1 MPRSTRRLP
10 RRGHGPHRDYNARAL
25 ATRKT
30 VRRLALS
37 IGLALGALALLAAP
51 AGASVFGPRPGHS
64 PNADDIRTAYWVAI
78 IVGAVLIVAVHAFL
92 IAALVRFR
100 ARRGRSP
107 RRFTAGARA
116 FVRPAAPLVAVAV
129 GLFVFAI
136 VMMTKARDVQAT
148 GPEGLGADSDLVA
161 QVNGL
166 SIPPGSPVLNINV
179 IGQRWLWR
187 FEYPGGVP
195 GNRIFSYGE
204 LTVPVDTTVLLHLT
218 STDVTHRWF
227 IPALGGQA
235 DAIPGQDVGTWFR
248 ADQVGTYRGQSTS
261 FSGTSYAAMRAWV
274 HVVTPQEYERF
285 IDSKRKQLAAA
296 QDYVTKKLGE
306 TTPSGPAP

>member
-1 MPRSTRRLP
+1 VLSL
-10 RRGHGPHRDYNARAL
+10 AL
-25 ATRKT
+25 AGI
-30 VRRLALS
+30 AS
-37 IGLALGALALLAAP
+37 ALLAAP
-51 AGASVFGPRPGHS
+51 AAASIFGPRAGQS

-78 IVGAVLIVAVHAFL
+78 VIAALLIVVVHVFL

-107 RRFTAGARA
+107 RRFTAGHRA

-129 GLFVFAI
+129 GLFVFGI
-136 VMMTKARDVQAT
+136 VMTTKAREVQAT
-148 GPEGLGADSDLVA
+148 GSEGLGADSDLVA

-166 SIPPGSPVLNINV
+166 SIPPDSKALNINV

-195 GNRIFSYGE
+195 GNRIFSYGQ
-204 LTVPVDTTVLLHLT
+204 LVVPVDTTVLLHLT

-227 IPALGGQA
+227 IPALGGQV

-248 ADQVGTYRGQSTS
+248 ADEVGTYQGQSMS
-261 FSGTSYAAMRAWV
+261 FSGSAFAAMRAWV
-274 HVVTPQEYERF
+274 CVVTPQAYQQF
-285 IDSKRKQLAAA
+285 IADKRKQLAAA
-296 QDYVTKKLGE
+296 QDYVVKKLGE
-306 TTPSGPAP
+306 VTASGATP

>member
-1 MPRSTRRLP
+1 LASRKTARRLVVSL
-10 RRGHGPHRDYNARAL
+10 AL
-25 ATRKT
+25 AG
-30 VRRLALS
+30 
-37 IGLALGALALLAAP
+37 IALALLAAP
-51 AGASVFGPRPGHS
+51 AGASIFGPRAAHS

-78 IVGAVLIVAVHAFL
+78 VIAALLIVAVHVFL

-107 RRFTAGARA
+107 RVFTAGARA
-116 FVRPAAPLVAVAV
+116 FVRPAAPLAAVAV

-136 VMMTKARDVQAT
+136 VMMSDAREVQAT
-148 GPEGLGADSDLVA
+148 GSEGLGADSDLVA

-166 SIPPGSPVLNINV
+166 SIPPDSEPLNINV

-187 FEYPGGVP
+187 FEYPGGAP

-204 LTVPVDTTVLLHLT
+204 LVVPVDTTVLLHLT

-227 IPALGGQA
+227 IPALGGQV

-248 ADQVGTYRGQSTS
+248 ADEVGTYEGQSTS
-261 FSGTSYAAMRAWV
+261 FSGSGFAAMRAWV
-274 HVVTPQEYERF
+274 RVVTPSEYEQF
-285 IDSKRKQLAAA
+285 IADKRKQLEAA
-296 QDYVTKKLGE
+296 QAYVQKKLGE
-306 TTPSGPAP
+306 TAPAGATP

>member
-1 MPRSTRRLP
+1 M
-10 RRGHGPHRDYNARAL
+10 

-37 IGLALGALALLAAP
+37 LGLALGALALLAAP
-51 AGASVFGPRPGHS
+51 AGASIFGPRAGHS
-64 PNADDIRTAYWVAI
+64 PNADDIRTAYWAAI
-78 IVGAVLIVAVHAFL
+78 IVAALLIVAVHVFL

-116 FVRPAAPLVAVAV
+116 FVRPTAPLVAVAV
-129 GLFVFAI
+129 GLFVVAI
-136 VMMTKARDVQAT
+136 VFMTKARDVQAS
-148 GPEGLGADSDLVA
+148 GSEGLAADTELVA

-166 SIPPGSPVLNINV
+166 SIPSGPVLNINV

-187 FEYPGGVP
+187 FEYPGGRP
-195 GNRIFSYGE
+195 GDRIFSYGE

-227 IPALGGQA
+227 IPTLGGQV

-248 ADQVGTYRGQSTS
+248 ADETGTYAGQSTS
-261 FSGTSYAAMRAWV
+261 FSGTSYAVMRAWV
-274 HVVTPQEYERF
+274 HVVTAQQYAQF
-285 IDSKRKQLAAA
+285 IKAKRDQLTRA
-296 QDYVTKKLGE
+296 QDYVTKQLKE
-306 TTPSGPAP
+306 TTPVTPAP

>member
-1 MPRSTRRLP
+1 M
-10 RRGHGPHRDYNARAL
+10 

-30 VRRLALS
+30 VRRIAIALC
-37 IGLALGALALLAAP
+37 LALGATALLAAP

-64 PNADDIRTAYWVAI
+64 PNADEIRTAYWVAI
-78 IVGAVLIVAVHAFL
+78 IVGALLIVAVHIFL

-129 GLFVFAI
+129 GLFVFGI
-136 VMMTKARDVQAT
+136 VMTTKTREVQAT
-148 GPEGLGADSDLVA
+148 GPEGLGANSDLVA
-161 QVNGL
+161 QVSGL
-166 SIPPGSPVLNINV
+166 SAPAGSPVLNINV

-187 FEYPGGVP
+187 FEYPGGRP
-195 GNRIFSYGE
+195 GDRVFSYGE

-227 IPALGGQA
+227 IPTLGGQV
-235 DAIPGQDVGTWFR
+235 DAIPGQDLGTWFR
-248 ADQVGTYRGQSTS
+248 ADETGIYHGQSTS
-261 FSGTSYAAMRAWV
+261 FSGTSYATMRAWV
-274 HVVTPQEYERF
+274 RVVTPQEYQQF
-285 IDSKRKQLAAA
+285 IASKRQQLTKA

-306 TTPSGPAP
+306 TAPAGPMP